1 MKLLIHLFRGS
12 SILIST
18 TALLFAVWL
27 TATHAQSEPPPS
39 GFEWIKFP
47 EIGAFFL
54 KPIHWQSGIRQ
65 GKLMSSL
72 VLHEDT
78 GTDTSPRI
86 TVNVVPN
93 LTKMKYQLVSRQID
107 DISQSYDN
115 SNNLTVIN
123 KEPVNFG
130 VYSGVSIT
138 LEEKPKLLD
147 SLSFQRIYLANDQ
160 KDWLLVIEFRCLTED
175 WVSLGNIRTGV
186 LSSMVF

>member
-1 MKLLIHLFRGS
+1 M
-12 SILIST
+12 
-18 TALLFAVWL
+18 
-27 TATHAQSEPPPS
+27 
-39 GFEWIKFP
+39 
-47 EIGAFFL
+47 
-54 KPIHWQSGIRQ
+54 
-65 GKLMSSL
+65 